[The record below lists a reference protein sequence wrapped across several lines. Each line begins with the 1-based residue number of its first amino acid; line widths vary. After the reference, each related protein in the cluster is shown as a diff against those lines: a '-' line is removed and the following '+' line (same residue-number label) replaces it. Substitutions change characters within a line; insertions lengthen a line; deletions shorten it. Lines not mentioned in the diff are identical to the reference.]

1 MLHPRANVSCFVF
14 LIIFI
19 QVIRIPA
26 FLVLGFWILGQ
37 FFSLPSSLQ
46 DEGGVA
52 YLAHIGG
59 FIAGMILVPFFK
71 KKDVKSVSYT
81 HLRAHETS

>member
-1 MLHPRANVSCFVF
+1 M
-14 LIIFI
+14 
-19 QVIRIPA
+19 
-26 FLVLGFWILGQ
+26 GFWILGQ

-59 FIAGMILVPFFK
+59 FIAGMVLVPFFK
-71 KKDVKSVSYT
+71 KKDVKLFDIPHTKPWQNAKMNFQNENPRDFLKDFINKSEDKY
-81 HLRAHETS
+81 RK